1 MNNIADYTQYSY
13 NYDTINIIQLGY
25 SKVISSRIESLK
37 ILLREAWELY
47 VKGKNI
53 SNKLIIK
60 TISSKD
66 QYNMDNDYCFGI
78 ASEFEI
84 DECFPNFVFDKWE
97 DAKIYDYQITFNELV
112 EEGKTPPID
121 NRAFWIGSTV
131 SHYSRTNITDLTL
144 KYPEI
149 IDFRSYNWNDINSE
163 FVSLKEHCK
172 YGCLVDV
179 RGFGHSGRL
188 PLLLA
193 TGRPVII
200 TTRKYEQWFYHDG
213 TFQPWVHY
221 IPSGE
226 KYGELFSHDE
236 LVKSV
241 KWVIEHPEE
250 AAQIGKNGQEYAKK
264 YLTRETILK
273 RIGDILLKD
282 LA

>member
-163 FVSLKEHCK
+163 FV
-172 YGCLVDV
+172 
-179 RGFGHSGRL
+179 
-188 PLLLA
+188 
-193 TGRPVII
+193 T
-200 TTRKYEQWFYHDG
+200 
-213 TFQPWVHY
+213 
-221 IPSGE
+221 
-226 KYGELFSHDE
+226 
-236 LVKSV
+236 
-241 KWVIEHPEE
+241 
-250 AAQIGKNGQEYAKK
+250 
-264 YLTRETILK
+264 
-273 RIGDILLKD
+273 
-282 LA
+282 